1 MNAASAWP
9 ERCSLRAVEPPS
21 PPCAPANSGP
31 DSDYINPIELCNRLN
46 AYIIPEAAVHGFL
59 TFLFL
64 INGYWLALVLN
75 LPLLAWNAKKYVCHN
90 SIDSAGVIFI
100 PSHFDRIVENT
111 HLLDA
116 TEIFRKLNVHK
127 KVCYA
132 APPPPSPPRPFL
144 RMWEGSWLSTMVGVL
159 CQARLSSRHVLFLP
173 LQHDCRPDSRR
184 VVLNATSTR
193 SVCLRS
199 PRKNPRHPN
208 ARRRHTGPRRRTSE
222 AEGMFLSVGAVDV
235 ISWISQGLLG
245 AGFTRVTQRNG
256 MIRDCSISGAISLK
270 GEQWPG
276 ATGRIRAEDGAQ
288 LLQHSPSTA
297 CCASGTLE

>member
-132 APPPPSPPRPFL
+132 APPPLPPEALFADVGRLLAKHHGRSPLPSSAFI
-144 RMWEGSWLSTMVGVL
+144 
-159 CQARLSSRHVLFLP
+159 SSCSF
-173 LQHDCRPDSRR
+173 S
-184 VVLNATSTR
+184 TST
-193 SVCLRS
+193 
-199 PRKNPRHPN
+199 
-208 ARRRHTGPRRRTSE
+208 A
-222 AEGMFLSVGAVDV
+222 
-235 ISWISQGLLG
+235 
-245 AGFTRVTQRNG
+245 
-256 MIRDCSISGAISLK
+256 
-270 GEQWPG
+270 
-276 ATGRIRAEDGAQ
+276 
-288 LLQHSPSTA
+288 
-297 CCASGTLE
+297 